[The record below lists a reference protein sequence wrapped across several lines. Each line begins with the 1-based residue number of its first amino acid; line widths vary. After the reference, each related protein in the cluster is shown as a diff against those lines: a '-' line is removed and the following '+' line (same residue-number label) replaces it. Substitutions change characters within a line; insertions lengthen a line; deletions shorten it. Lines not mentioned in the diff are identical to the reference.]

1 MKQILQNLGSGKAEL
16 AEIPAPKVRPG
27 HLLIRT
33 IASLVSSGTERSVV
47 ELGQASLL
55 QKARKQPEKVFQV
68 LDKVKNEGLFQ
79 TIDAVREKLDH
90 PIIMGYCNVG
100 VVIEVGAGADN
111 FKIGDRVV
119 SNSAH
124 AEICTCPEKS
134 LRQNPRLG
142 Y

>member
-1 MKQILQNLGSGKAEL
+1 MKQLLQNLGSGKAEL

-79 TIDAVREKLDH
+79 ISTLSGKNWITQLLWVIAMLGWSSKLARGQ
-90 PIIMGYCNVG
+90 IIS
-100 VVIEVGAGADN
+100 
-111 FKIGDRVV
+111 R
-119 SNSAH
+119 
-124 AEICTCPEKS
+124 
-134 LRQNPRLG
+134 
-142 Y
+142 